1 MEIKALSNQ
10 KIELAKDLTIRPA
23 FPFYSRSKNLQT
35 HVNKLWEVLL
45 SYLIVP
51 LPFNDKESLGEWI
64 KDTIPW
70 ITWSSFESPPDSI
83 TLFFLIKPL
92 NSLPTETFISE
103 MIKRWLLPHQET
115 TILSFEH
122 MEFHFD
128 LYPKEALFIAEVKV
142 LIQNKKEANLFQENL
157 PLLKREII
165 SALSARRYA
174 KSLLETKILPLDHKM
189 NLIRESFIKL
199 IHRFPDELD
208 EILFERL
215 AFMQAYASKEF
226 REERSYIHIG
236 KIILTFVLLR
246 NHLQRELNSFPEKRH
261 MKIRFIPTELS
272 FPFGKKPVLGLSIGL
287 NFFHQHEFF
296 NEKHVLRAVQKFI
309 PNIRIVAGSTYRA
322 NLLNDPIATLYVEL
336 EKDDGIPLTLDERK
350 LLRRNLEEE
359 LKKRIEHLVPSLF
372 MVRNEEETMR
382 NILML
387 SRELKSPDDLPQM
400 MITFDQHSQEDLI
413 FTVVLLQVKKEGMP
427 PLQDLMKNV
436 DPRIRFILDRVQ
448 IVSFLD
454 KIYPIEANVFRLQIA
469 KLPSFLRMDFSVNLY
484 LAREEIV
491 TFLNKHLGEIRDY
504 NGGMMVKQG
513 ELLTQFKRLFQDI
526 STRNQ
531 ELLENFF
538 YSLNPIE
545 TQATISLQSLSFF
558 FELFV
563 RITEK
568 EHLNTQAFLMQM
580 EKDED
585 ITIAII
591 RANDPDYRSHVEEAL
606 SETQIQDR
614 SLVSSVLTF
623 EGSHYLSYLY
633 EETDQEKQKLF
644 QETIRKTL
652 EKWQVDK
659 NKLQVIKVPY
669 TDIVSLDPRIGGD
682 QESSVLVKLLFDG
695 LMRINDK
702 GVPECAVAETYEI
715 SRDKKIYTFHLRDTK
730 WSNGDPVTAYDFE
743 YAWKKILSPGFMT
756 PFAYVFYPIKKA
768 REAKEGKCGINE
780 VGISVIGEKTL
791 IIELENPA
799 PYFLELTTNT
809 LYSPVNHRIDKMHP
823 NWSIQKDEHFVCNGP
838 FKQSNSTG
846 NHAYEFHKNL
856 SYWNKDQIRI
866 DQVNLNQLKVTAAVQ
881 MFNNGQLDYIGSSM
895 CPAGN
900 LDIKELKESISH
912 YHARC
917 IFWLCFN
924 VNQFPFNQL
933 KVRQAFSMA
942 INRKEILQWHI
953 GDKVAA
959 FTPLPYQFSQSKE
972 SQYRIHEDEQKAQ
985 EIFAEVLDELGIKI
999 DDFPIIYLS
1008 ITTVDK
1014 KSAEIVKKQ
1023 LEKVLGIKCIIETA
1037 EWPSHFKKMTTR
1049 NYQLGGIYWT
1059 SWLND
1064 PIYTLQSFKDAKE
1077 KVNFT
1082 GWESQQFQSY
1092 LDQSDCTT
1100 DINKRNDFLREAEE
1114 LLIKEAIV
1122 IPIFYG
1128 TGWFIKHSDLVLN
1141 SFTSNGNIDFSK
1153 AYFKQ
1158 CP

>member
-10 KIELAKDLTIRPA
+10 KIEQAKDLTIRPT

-35 HVNKLWEVLL
+35 HVDKMREVLL
-45 SYLIVP
+45 SYLTDP
-51 LPFNDKESLGEWI
+51 LPFKDKESLGQWI
-64 KDTIPW
+64 KDSIPW
-70 ITWSSFESPPDSI
+70 ITWSSFESPPDSV

-122 MEFHFD
+122 MEFYFD
-128 LYPKEALFIAEVKV
+128 HYPKEALFLGEVKV
-142 LIQNKKEANLFQENL
+142 LIQNKKEANLLKENL

-226 REERSYIHIG
+226 REERSYIHLG
-236 KIILTFVLLR
+236 KIILSFVLIR
-246 NHLQRELNSFPEKRH
+246 NHLRRELNAFPEKRH
-261 MKIRFIPTELS
+261 MKIRFMPTELS

-287 NFFHQHEFF
+287 NLFHQYEFF

-309 PNIRIVAGSTYRA
+309 PNVRIVAGSTYRA

-336 EKDDGIPLTLDERK
+336 EKNDGKPLTLDERM

-382 NILML
+382 NILIL

-400 MITFDQHSQEDLI
+400 MITFDQHSQDDLV
-413 FTVVLLQVKKEGMP
+413 FTVVLLRVKKEGMP

-448 IVSFLD
+448 IVNFLE
-454 KIYPIEANVFRLQIA
+454 KTHPIEANVFRLQIA

-484 LAREEIV
+484 LAREEV
-491 TFLNKHLGEIRDY
+491 VAFLNKHLGEIRDY
-504 NGGMMVKQG
+504 NGGMMIKQG

-526 STRNQ
+526 SVRNQ

-545 TQATISLQSLSFF
+545 SQATISLQSLSFF

-563 RITEK
+563 KMTEK
-568 EHLNTQAFLMQM
+568 EYSNTQSYLMQM
-580 EKDED
+580 DKDED
-585 ITIAII
+585 ITIAIT
-591 RANDPDYRSHVEEAL
+591 RANDPDFRSSVEEAL

-623 EGSHYLSYLY
+623 EGSYYLSYLY
-633 EETDQEKQKLF
+633 EEPDKKKQKLF
-644 QETIRKTL
+644 EETLTQTL
-652 EKWQVDK
+652 EKWQADK
-659 NKLQVIKVPY
+659 NKLQILRVPY

-682 QESSVLVKLLFDG
+682 QDSSILVKLLFDG

-702 GVPECAVAETYEI
+702 GIPECAIAETYEV
-715 SRDKKIYTFHLRDTK
+715 SRDKKTYTFYLRDTK
-730 WSNGDPVTAYDFE
+730 WSNGDSVTAYDFE

-756 PFAYVFYPIKKA
+756 PFAYVFYPIKNA
-768 REAKEGKCGINE
+768 RRAKEGKSRIDE
-780 VGISVIGEKTL
+780 VGILVVDEKTL
-791 IIELENPA
+791 VVELENPA

-809 LYSPVNHRIDKMHP
+809 MYSPVNHRIDKLHP
-823 NWSIQKDEHFVCNGP
+823 NWSSQKDEHFVCNGP
-838 FKQSNSTG
+838 FKQG
-846 NHAYEFHKNL
+846 NPTRNHVYEFQKNL
-856 SYWNKDQIRI
+856 SYWNKESIHIDQIH
-866 DQVNLNQLKVTAAVQ
+866 LSQLKVDIAVQ
-881 MFNNGQLDYIGSSM
+881 MFNSGQLDCIGSSM

-900 LDIKELKESISH
+900 INVKELKESLSH
-912 YHARC
+912 YHSLR
-917 IFWLCFN
+917 IFWQCFN
-924 VNQFPFNQL
+924 LNHFPFNQL

-942 INRKEILQWHI
+942 INRQEILQWHI
-953 GDKVAA
+953 GERLAA
-959 FTPLPYQFSQSKE
+959 YTPLPYQLSQCKE
-972 SQYRIHEDEQKAQ
+972 SPFLIREDEKKAK
-985 EIFAEVLDELGIKI
+985 ELFAEALDELGMKI
-999 DDFPIIYLS
+999 DDFPIIYIS
-1008 ITTVDK
+1008 ITNIDK
-1014 KSAEIVKKQ
+1014 KSAETLKNQ
-1023 LEKVLGIKCIIETA
+1023 LERVLGVKCVIEAA
-1037 EWPSHFKKMTTR
+1037 EWSSHFKKMTTR
-1049 NYQLGGIYWT
+1049 NYQLGGIYWA

-1064 PIYTLQSFKDAKE
+1064 PIYTLQSFKDVKE

-1082 GWESQQFQSY
+1082 GWENKSFQNL
-1092 LDQSDCTT
+1092 LDQSDHTT
-1100 DINKRNDFLREAEE
+1100 DIDKRNEFLREAEE
-1114 LLIKEAIV
+1114 LLIKEAVV
-1122 IPIFYG
+1122 IPIFYCA
-1128 TGWFIKHSDLVLN
+1128 GWFIKHSNLVLN

-1153 AYFKQ
+1153 AYFK
-1158 CP
+1158 